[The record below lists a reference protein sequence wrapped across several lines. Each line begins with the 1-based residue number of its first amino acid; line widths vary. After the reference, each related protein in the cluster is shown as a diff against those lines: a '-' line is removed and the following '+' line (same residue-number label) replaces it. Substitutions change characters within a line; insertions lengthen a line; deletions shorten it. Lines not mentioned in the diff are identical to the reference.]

1 MLEFKYDTQVLI
13 EGTDLD
19 EDKISDYF
27 TENFKGAFPFWLSPF
42 QVGIVPIREEH
53 NEYARKV
60 VDLLTENNI
69 RVEADYSDSNMKEKI
84 KAKDSNLV
92 GNMTS
97 QGTTPRQLTD
107 LLGSLCDLTSGSGD
121 RGTPV
126 ILIQNYFTNY
136 ATE

>member
-1 MLEFKYDTQVLI
+1 IWELADPVVSPAYTEGLKGTPNELKMKYFADN
-13 EGTDLD
+13 DLKD
-19 EDKISDYF
+19 L
-27 TENFKGAFPFWLSPF
+27 KGQAL
-42 QVGIVPIREEH
+42 
-53 NEYARKV
+53 A
-60 VDLLTENNI
+60 
-69 RVEADYSDSNMKEKI
+69 EAMKEKI
-84 KAKDSNLV
+84 KAKDANLV

-126 ILIQNYFTNY
+126 VLIQNYFTNY

>member
-1 MLEFKYDTQVLI
+1 MGTGIISTLAMPGMEELLNTAPGETTVMAGVNLTLAAAAACLAAEKGKKVLLLADN
-13 EGTDLD
+13 DLKD
-19 EDKISDYF
+19 
-27 TENFKGAFPFWLSPF
+27 LSG
-42 QVGIVPIREEH
+42 QEL
-53 NEYARKV
+53 A
-60 VDLLTENNI
+60 
-69 RVEADYSDSNMKEKI
+69 EAMKEKI

-92 GNMTS
+92 GDMTS

-126 ILIQNYFTNY
+126 VLIQNYFTNY